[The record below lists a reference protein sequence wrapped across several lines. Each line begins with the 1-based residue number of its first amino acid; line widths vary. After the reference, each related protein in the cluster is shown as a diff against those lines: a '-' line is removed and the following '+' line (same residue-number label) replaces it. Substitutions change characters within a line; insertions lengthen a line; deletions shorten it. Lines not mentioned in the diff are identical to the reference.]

1 MVVVVVVVDDN
12 DARCDTV
19 FDRVGSPDFEAT
31 DAAKWLVHRK
41 QPAWKQGEDRRRGVA
56 AVPADSVAYFM
67 VHRNVMYASHG
78 KS

>member
-1 MVVVVVVVDDN
+1 MVGFRGNRRCYLVTGNFGPESNSPGIDGGRGMVVVVVVVDDN

-41 QPAWKQGEDRRRGVA
+41 QPAWK
-56 AVPADSVAYFM
+56 
-67 VHRNVMYASHG
+67 
-78 KS
+78 